1 MTAGDTPAPPG
12 TLASPDASPRHR
24 RFRAALFAAAFTC
37 AACGLVYELALITLG
52 SHLIGNTIHQTS
64 VVLSVMVF
72 SMGVGSLLAKRLR
85 RWPLAAFTAI
95 EAALALVGGFS
106 VLALYA
112 AFAWLDLYQPA
123 LLVISA
129 LVGTLIG
136 AEIPV
141 LVTLV
146 HQVRGDHPGDVAAD
160 LFAADYI
167 GALVGGLAFPFVLLP
182 IFGQIQGALVVGGVN
197 VAAAAV
203 VGVLGGR
210 AAPARARLAGA
221 ASLVGVLGLLVVALM
236 LAGRFE
242 VSARQALYDDPIV
255 AAQRSDYQDI
265 VVTESVSIGGR
276 PDVRLFLNG
285 DLQFSSIDEYRYH
298 EALVH
303 PAMAGAHRRV
313 LILGGGDGLA
323 LREVL
328 RYPDVDAVTLVEL
341 DPAVLRLAR
350 ADHRLTRLNERSLDD
365 PRVAVVEAD
374 AFSWVRN
381 APGQSGTGRFDVVIA
396 DFPDPED
403 PGTAKL
409 YSVEFYGMVAQ
420 RVLSPG
426 GRLVVQGGSP
436 YFAADAFWAI
446 DATLR
451 AAGFA
456 TRPYHADVPSFGDWG
471 FVLAAPGADPPALRL
486 ADPVPEPP
494 RYLSPDVLQAAAVFP
509 PDRGPRDVE
518 PSTLNRP
525 RILDYERKGWKD
537 Y

>member
-1 MTAGDTPAPPG
+1 VASAPAVPA
-12 TLASPDASPRHR
+12 ASTIAASRRDR
-24 RFRAALFAAAFTC
+24 RFRAVLFAAAFAC

-52 SHLIGNTIHQTS
+52 GNLIGNTIHQTS

-72 SMGVGSLLAKRLR
+72 SMGIGSLLAKRLR
-85 RWPLAAFTAI
+85 RWPLAAFTVI
-95 EAALALVGGFS
+95 EAALALVGGLS

-123 LLVISA
+123 LLVVAA

-146 HQVRGDHPGDVAAD
+146 HQVRTDHPGDVAAD
-160 LFAADYI
+160 LFAADYV

-182 IFGQIQGALVVGGVN
+182 VFGQIQGVLVVGGVN

-210 AAPARARLAGA
+210 ALPARARWAGGA
-221 ASLVGVLGLLVVALM
+221 TLTGVLAVLVAALL

-255 AAQRSDYQDI
+255 AASRSDYQDI

-303 PAMAGAHRRV
+303 PAMAGPHRRV
-313 LILGGGDGLA
+313 LVMGGGDGLA

-328 RYPDVDAVTLVEL
+328 RYPDVDEVTLVEL

-350 ADHRLTRLNERSLDD
+350 EDRRLARLNQRSLAD
-365 PRVAVVEAD
+365 PRVMVEEAD
-374 AFSWVRN
+374 AFSWVRASP
-381 APGQSGTGRFDVVIA
+381 APYDVVIA

-403 PGTAKL
+403 PATARL

-420 RVLSPG
+420 RALRPG
-426 GRLVVQGGSP
+426 GHLVVQGGSP
-436 YFAADAFWAI
+436 YFAPDAFWSI
-446 DATLR
+446 ETTLQT
-451 AAGFA
+451 AGLA
-456 TRPYHADVPSFGDWG
+456 VRPYHADVPSFGDWG
-471 FVLAAPGADPPALRL
+471 FFLASAGPEPPALRL
-486 ADPVPEPP
+486 PEPTP
-494 RYLSPDVLQAAAVFP
+494 EPLRYLSADVLRAASVFP

-525 RILDYERKGWKD
+525 KILDYERRGWKD

>member
-1 MTAGDTPAPPG
+1 MTAAAAPAVAVA
-12 TLASPDASPRHR
+12 ASGRDR
-24 RFRAALFAAAFTC
+24 RFRAVLFAAAFAC

-52 SHLIGNTIHQTS
+52 SNLIGNTIHQTS

-72 SMGVGSLLAKRLR
+72 CMGIGSLLAKRLR
-85 RWPLAAFTAI
+85 RWPLAAFTVI
-95 EAALALVGGFS
+95 EAALALVGGLS

-123 LLVISA
+123 LLVVAA
-129 LVGTLIG
+129 LIGTLIG

-146 HQVRGDHPGDVAAD
+146 HQVRADHPGDIAAD
-160 LFAADYI
+160 LFAADYV

-182 IFGQIQGALVVGGVN
+182 VFGQIQGALVVGAVN
-197 VAAAAV
+197 VLAAAV
-203 VGVLGGR
+203 VGALG
-210 AAPARARLAGA
+210 ARALPPRVRWAGFGTLAGVLAVLAGA
-221 ASLVGVLGLLVVALM
+221 LV

-255 AAQRSDYQDI
+255 AAQRSAYQDI
-265 VVTESVSIGGR
+265 VVTESLSIGGQ

-303 PAMAGAHRRV
+303 PAMAGPHRRV
-313 LILGGGDGLA
+313 LVLGGGDGLG

-328 RYPDVDAVTLVEL
+328 RYPDVEQVTLVEL

-350 ADHRLTRLNERSLDD
+350 EDHRLARLNQRSLAD
-365 PRVAVVEAD
+365 PRVEVVEAD
-374 AFSWVRN
+374 AFSWVR
-381 APGQSGTGRFDVVIA
+381 AAAEPYDVVIA

-403 PGTAKL
+403 PATARL
-409 YSVEFYGMVAQ
+409 YSVEFYGMAAN
-420 RVLSPG
+420 RILGPG

-436 YFAADAFWAI
+436 YFAPDAFWAI
-446 DATLR
+446 EASLR
-451 AAGFA
+451 AADLA
-456 TRPYHADVPSFGDWG
+456 VQPYHADVPSFGNWG
-471 FVLAAPGADPPALRL
+471 FFLATAGPGPPVLRL
-486 ADPVPEPP
+486 PEPAP
-494 RYLSPDVLQAAAVFP
+494 EPLRYLSADVLRAAATFP
-509 PDRGPRDVE
+509 PDRGRRAVE

-525 RILDYERKGWKD
+525 KILEYERRGWKD

>member
-1 MTAGDTPAPPG
+1 MSGD
-12 TLASPDASPRHR
+12 R
-24 RFRAALFAAAFTC
+24 RFRVVLFAAAFAC

-52 SHLIGNTIHQTS
+52 SHLIGNTIHQAS

-72 SMGVGSLLAKRLR
+72 CMGIGSLLAKRLR
-85 RWPLAAFTAI
+85 HRPLSAFLAI

-106 VLALYA
+106 VLVLYA

-123 LLVISA
+123 LLVVSA
-129 LVGTLIG
+129 VVGTLIG

-146 HQVRGDHPGDVAAD
+146 HEVRADHPGDVAAD
-160 LFAADYI
+160 LFAADYV
-167 GALVGGLAFPFVLLP
+167 GALVGGLAFPFLLLP
-182 IFGQIQGALVVGGVN
+182 AFGQIQGALVVGGVN

-203 VGVLGGR
+203 VGALGRRGM
-210 AAPARARLAGA
+210 PARARWAGGA
-221 ASLVGVLGLLVVALM
+221 ALVGVLGVLGVALA

-242 VSARQALYDDPIV
+242 ISARQALYDDPIV
-255 AAQRSDYQDI
+255 AAHRSDYQDI
-265 VVTESVSIGGR
+265 VMTESLSIGGR

-303 PAMAGAHRRV
+303 PAMAGLHRRV
-313 LILGGGDGLA
+313 LVLGGGDGLA

-328 RYPDVDAVTLVEL
+328 RYPGVEEVTLVEL

-350 ADHRLTRLNERSLDD
+350 ADRRLARLNERSLAD
-365 PRVAVVEAD
+365 PRVTVVEAD
-374 AFSWVRN
+374 AFSWVRT
-381 APGQSGTGRFDVVIA
+381 AHEAFDVVIA

-403 PGTAKL
+403 PAIAKL
-409 YSVEFYGMVAQ
+409 YSVEFYGMAAQ
-420 RVLSPG
+420 RALNPG

-436 YFAADAFWAI
+436 YFAADAFWSI

-451 AAGFA
+451 AAGFG
-456 TRPYHADVPSFGDWG
+456 TRPYHVDVPSFGDWG
-471 FVLAAPGADPPALRL
+471 FVLARAGGRVPDLVLSEPP
-486 ADPVPEPP
+486 PEPL
-494 RYLSPDVLQAAAVFP
+494 RFLSADVLRAAAVFP
-509 PDRGPRDVE
+509 PDRGPREVE
-518 PSTLNRP
+518 ASTLNRP
-525 RILDYERKGWKD
+525 RILDYERRGWKE

>member
-1 MTAGDTPAPPG
+1 MTSG
-12 TLASPDASPRHR
+12 R
-24 RFRAALFAAAFTC
+24 RFRAVLFAAAFAC

-72 SMGVGSLLAKRLR
+72 CMGIGSLLAKRLR
-85 RWPLAAFTAI
+85 RWPLTAFTII
-95 EAALALVGGFS
+95 EAALALVGGLS

-123 LLVISA
+123 LVVAAA
-129 LVGTLIG
+129 LIGTLIG

-146 HQVRGDHPGDVAAD
+146 HEVRADHPGDVAAD
-160 LFAADYI
+160 LFAADYV

-203 VGVLGGR
+203 VGALGGR
-210 AAPARARLAGA
+210 TLPARVRWAGAGTLAG
-221 ASLVGVLGLLVVALM
+221 VLAVLVVALL

-242 VSARQALYDDPIV
+242 ISARQALYDDPIV
-255 AAQRSDYQDI
+255 AAQRSAYQDI

-303 PAMAGAHRRV
+303 PAMAGPHRRV
-313 LILGGGDGLA
+313 LVLGGGDGLA

-328 RYPDVDAVTLVEL
+328 RYPDVDEVTLVEL

-350 ADHRLTRLNERSLDD
+350 QDHRLTRLNERSLAD
-365 PRVAVVEAD
+365 PRVVVVEAD
-374 AFSWVRN
+374 AFAWVRTSP
-381 APGQSGTGRFDVVIA
+381 APFDVVIA

-403 PGTAKL
+403 PATAKL
-409 YSVEFYGMVAQ
+409 YSVEFYGMVAH

-436 YFAADAFWAI
+436 YFAAEAFWGI

-451 AAGFA
+451 AAGLA
-456 TRPYHADVPSFGDWG
+456 TRPYHADIPSFGDWG
-471 FVLAAPGADPPALRL
+471 FVLATRGTTLPDLRL
-486 ADPVPEPP
+486 AEPAPEPL
-494 RYLSPDVLQAAAVFP
+494 RYLSADVLRAAAVFP
-509 PDRGPRDVE
+509 PDRAPRDVE
-518 PSTLNRP
+518 PSTLIRP
-525 RILDYERKGWKD
+525 KILDYERRGWKD

>member
-1 MTAGDTPAPPG
+1 MTSAPAPAATVPG
-12 TLASPDASPRHR
+12 RGR
-24 RFRAALFAAAFTC
+24 RSRAVLLAAAFAC

-72 SMGVGSLLAKRLR
+72 CMGIGSLLAKRLR
-85 RWPLAAFTAI
+85 RSPVAAFTLI
-95 EAALALVGGFS
+95 ESALALVGGLS

-123 LLVISA
+123 LVLVAA

-146 HQVRGDHPGDVAAD
+146 HEVRSDHPGDVAAD
-160 LFAADYI
+160 LFAADYV

-203 VGVLGGR
+203 VGALGGR
-210 AAPARARLAGA
+210 TLSARVRWAGAGTLAGVLA
-221 ASLVGVLGLLVVALM
+221 VLVLALL

-242 VSARQALYDDPIV
+242 ISARQALYDDPIV
-255 AAQRSDYQDI
+255 AAHRSAYQDI

-303 PAMAGAHRRV
+303 PAMAGPHGRV
-313 LILGGGDGLA
+313 LVLGGGDGLA

-328 RYPDVDAVTLVEL
+328 RYPDVRDVTLVEL

-350 ADHRLTRLNERSLDD
+350 QDHRLTRLNDGSLAD
-365 PRVAVVEAD
+365 PRVEVVEAD
-374 AFSWVRN
+374 AFAWVRTS
-381 APGQSGTGRFDVVIA
+381 PSPFDVVIA

-403 PGTAKL
+403 PATARL
-409 YSVEFYGMVAQ
+409 YSVEFYGMVAH

-436 YFAADAFWAI
+436 YFAAEAFWGI

-451 AAGFA
+451 AAGLA
-456 TRPYHADVPSFGDWG
+456 TRPYRADIPSFGEWG
-471 FVLAAPGADPPALRL
+471 FFLAASGITAPDLRL
-486 ADPVPEPP
+486 PEPAP
-494 RYLSPDVLQAAAVFP
+494 EPLRYLSADVLRAAVVFP
-509 PDRGPRDVE
+509 PDRGPLDAE

-525 RILDYERKGWKD
+525 KILDYERRGWKD

>member
-1 MTAGDTPAPPG
+1 MTAAAPVAAVSA
-12 TLASPDASPRHR
+12 TRAER
-24 RFRAALFAAAFTC
+24 RFRAVLFTAAFTC

-52 SHLIGNTIHQTS
+52 SHLIGNTIRQTS

-72 SMGVGSLLAKRLR
+72 SMGIGSLLAKRLR
-85 RWPLAAFTAI
+85 QWPLAAFTVI

-123 LLVISA
+123 LLVIA
-129 LVGTLIG
+129 AVVGTLIG

-146 HQVRGDHPGDVAAD
+146 HQVRADHPGDVAAD
-160 LFAADYI
+160 LFAADYV

-182 IFGQIQGALVVGGVN
+182 IFGQIQGALIVGTVN
-197 VAAAAV
+197 VAAAV
-203 VGVLGGR
+203 VVAVLGGR
-210 AAPARARLAGA
+210 ALPTRARWAGGVTLAA
-221 ASLVGVLGLLVVALM
+221 VLGVLVVGLL

-255 AAQRSDYQDI
+255 AAQRSQYQDI
-265 VVTESVSIGGR
+265 VLTESVSIGGR

-303 PAMAGAHRRV
+303 PAMAGSHRRV
-313 LILGGGDGLA
+313 LVLGGGDGLA

-328 RYPDVDAVTLVEL
+328 RYPEVAEVTLVEL

-350 ADHRLTRLNERSLDD
+350 QDRRLTRLNERSLAD
-365 PRVAVVEAD
+365 PRVTVVEAD
-374 AFSWVRN
+374 AFSWVRS
-381 APGQSGTGRFDVVIA
+381 ASEPFDVVIA

-409 YSVEFYGMVAQ
+409 YSVEFYGMVTQ
-420 RVLSPG
+420 RVLGPG

-436 YFAADAFWAI
+436 YFAADAFWGI
-446 DATLR
+446 ESTLR
-451 AAGFA
+451 AAGLA
-456 TRPYHADVPSFGDWG
+456 TRPYHADVPSFGNWG
-471 FVLAAPGADPPALRL
+471 FVLATAGREPPALRL
-486 ADPVPEPP
+486 HDPLPEPL
-494 RYLSPDVLQAAAVFP
+494 RYLSAEVLQAAAVFP
-509 PDRGPRDVE
+509 PDRGPRTLE

-525 RILDYERKGWKD
+525 RILEYERKGWKD

>member
-1 MTAGDTPAPPG
+1 MTGRRLMTD
-12 TLASPDASPRHR
+12 R
-24 RFRAALFAAAFTC
+24 RFRAVIFAAAFAC

-72 SMGVGSLLAKRLR
+72 CMGIGSLLAKRLR
-85 RWPLAAFTAI
+85 RRPLASFMVI
-95 EAALALVGGFS
+95 EAALALIGGFS
-106 VLALYA
+106 VLTLYA

-123 LLVISA
+123 LLVVSA
-129 LVGTLIG
+129 AVGMLIG

-146 HQVRGDHPGDVAAD
+146 HEVRADHPGDVAAD
-160 LFAADYI
+160 LFAADYV

-203 VGVLGGR
+203 VGLLGGR
-210 AAPARARLAGA
+210 ALPAKARWAGGATLA
-221 ASLVGVLGLLVVALM
+221 GVLGVLVVALL

-242 VSARQALYDDPIV
+242 VTARQALYDDPIV
-255 AAQRSDYQDI
+255 AAQRSHYQDI
-265 VVTESVSIGGR
+265 VMTESVSIGGR

-303 PAMAGAHRRV
+303 PAMAGPHRRV
-313 LILGGGDGLA
+313 LVLGGGDGLA

-328 RYPDVDAVTLVEL
+328 RYPDVDEVRLVEL

-350 ADHRLTRLNERSLDD
+350 EDRRLTALNDQSLAD
-365 PRVAVVEAD
+365 PRVTVVESD
-374 AFSWVRN
+374 AFSWVRDT
-381 APGQSGTGRFDVVIA
+381 ADRFDVVIA

-403 PGTAKL
+403 PATAKL
-409 YSVEFYGMVAQ
+409 YSVEFYGMVAE
-420 RVLSPG
+420 RVLGPG
-426 GRLVVQGGSP
+426 GRMVVQGGSP
-436 YFAADAFWAI
+436 YFAAEAFWGI
-446 DATLR
+446 DATIR
-451 AAGFA
+451 AAGLA
-456 TRPYHADVPSFGDWG
+456 TRPYHADVPSFGNWG
-471 FVLAAPGADPPALRL
+471 FLLVGRGTEPPTLRL
-486 ADPVPEPP
+486 FDPLPAPL
-494 RYLSPDVLQAAAVFP
+494 RYLSHEVLQAATVFP
-509 PDRGPRDVE
+509 PDRGPRAVE

-525 RILDYERKGWKD
+525 RILEYERQGWKD

>member
-1 MTAGDTPAPPG
+1 MNGGD
-12 TLASPDASPRHR
+12 R
-24 RFRAALFAAAFTC
+24 RFRAVLFAAAFAC

-64 VVLSVMVF
+64 VVLSVLVF
-72 SMGVGSLLAKRLR
+72 CMGVGSLLAKRLR
-85 RWPLAAFTAI
+85 RWPLAAFMVI

-123 LLVISA
+123 LIVVA
-129 LVGTLIG
+129 AAVGTLIG

-146 HQVRGDHPGDVAAD
+146 HQVRADHPGDIAAD
-160 LFAADYI
+160 LFAADYV

-182 IFGQIQGALVVGGVN
+182 VFGQIQGALVVGGVN

-203 VGVLGGR
+203 VGILGGR
-210 AAPARARLAGA
+210 ALPKRTRWAGGATLTGVMAVLLAA
-221 ASLVGVLGLLVVALM
+221 LL

-242 VSARQALYDDPIV
+242 VTARQALYDDPIV
-255 AAQRSDYQDI
+255 TAQRSAYQDI
-265 VVTESVSIGGR
+265 VVTESVSIGGQ

-313 LILGGGDGLA
+313 LVLGGGDGLA

-328 RYPDVDAVTLVEL
+328 RYPDVDEVTLVEL

-350 ADHRLTRLNERSLDD
+350 EERRLTRLNERSLAD
-365 PRVAVVEAD
+365 PRVRVVEAD
-374 AFSWVRN
+374 AFAWART
-381 APGQSGTGRFDVVIA
+381 APAFDVVIA

-409 YSVEFYGMVAQ
+409 YSVEFYGIVAQ
-420 RVLSPG
+420 RVLGPG

-436 YFAADAFWAI
+436 YFAPEAFWGI

-451 AAGFA
+451 AAGLA

-471 FVLAAPGADPPALRL
+471 FLLAATGPEPPALHL
-486 ADPVPEPP
+486 PDPAPEPL
-494 RYLSPDVLQAAAVFP
+494 RYLSAEVLRAATVFP
-509 PDRGPRDVE
+509 PDRGPRAVE

-525 RILDYERKGWKD
+525 KILDYERRGWKD

>member
-1 MTAGDTPAPPG
+1 MKPGIPRPPG
-12 TLASPDASPRHR
+12 S
-24 RFRAALFAAAFTC
+24 RFRAVLFAAAFAC

-52 SHLIGNTIHQTS
+52 SHLIGNTVHQTS

-72 SMGVGSLLAKRLR
+72 CMGIGSLLAKRLR
-85 RWPLAAFTAI
+85 RWPLAAFTVI
-95 EAALALVGGFS
+95 EAALALVGGLS

-123 LLVISA
+123 LVVAAA

-146 HQVRGDHPGDVAAD
+146 HEVRADHPGDVAAD
-160 LFAADYI
+160 LFAADYV

-182 IFGQIQGALVVGGVN
+182 VFGQIQGALVVGGVN

-203 VGVLGGR
+203 VGALGGR
-210 AAPARARLAGA
+210 ELPARVRWAGA
-221 ASLVGVLGLLVVALM
+221 GTLAGVLGVLVVALL

-242 VSARQALYDDPIV
+242 ISARQALYDDPIV
-255 AAQRSDYQDI
+255 AAQRSAYQDI
-265 VVTESVSIGGR
+265 VVTESMSIGGQ

-303 PAMAGAHRRV
+303 PAMAGPHGRV
-313 LILGGGDGLA
+313 LVLGGGDGLA

-328 RYPDVDAVTLVEL
+328 RYPDVDQVTLVEL

-350 ADHRLTRLNERSLDD
+350 QDHRLTRLNRQSLAD
-365 PRVAVVEAD
+365 PRVEVVETD
-374 AFSWVRN
+374 AFGWVRTSP
-381 APGQSGTGRFDVVIA
+381 APFDVVIA
-396 DFPDPED
+396 DFPDPEE
-403 PGTAKL
+403 PATAKL
-409 YSVEFYGMVAQ
+409 FSVEFYGIVAH

-436 YFAADAFWAI
+436 YFAAEAFWGI

-451 AAGFA
+451 AGGFS

-471 FVLAAPGADPPALRL
+471 FVLATVGTGPPDLRL
-486 ADPVPEPP
+486 AEPAPEPL
-494 RYLSPDVLQAAAVFP
+494 RYLSADVLRAAAVFP

-525 RILDYERKGWKD
+525 KILDYERRGWKD

>member
-1 MTAGDTPAPPG
+1 MNAGDTPAPPG
-12 TLASPDASPRHR
+12 TAGGRV
-24 RFRAALFAAAFTC
+24 FRAVLFAAAFAC

-72 SMGVGSLLAKRLR
+72 CMGVGSLLAKRLR
-85 RWPLAAFTAI
+85 HWPLAAFTVI

-123 LLVISA
+123 LVVVA
-129 LVGTLIG
+129 AAVGTLIG

-146 HQVRGDHPGDVAAD
+146 HQARADHPGDVAAD
-160 LFAADYI
+160 LFAADYV

-182 IFGQIQGALVVGGVN
+182 VFGQIQGALVVGGVN

-210 AAPARARLAGA
+210 ALPARLRWAGGGTLAG
-221 ASLVGVLGLLVVALM
+221 VLAVLVVALL

-255 AAQRSDYQDI
+255 AAHRSGYQDI
-265 VVTESVSIGGR
+265 VVTESVSIGGQ

-285 DLQFSSIDEYRYH
+285 DLQFSSVDEYRYH

-303 PAMAGAHRRV
+303 PAMAGPHRRV
-313 LILGGGDGLA
+313 LVLGGGDGLA

-328 RYPDVDAVTLVEL
+328 RYPDVDQVTLVEL
-341 DPAVLRLAR
+341 DPAVLRLGR
-350 ADHRLTRLNERSLDD
+350 EDHRLARLNQRSLAD
-365 PRVAVVEAD
+365 PRVGVVTAD
-374 AFSWVRN
+374 AFAWVRA
-381 APGQSGTGRFDVVIA
+381 APDRFDVVIA

-403 PGTAKL
+403 APTARL
-409 YSVEFYGMVAQ
+409 YSVEFYGMLAE
-420 RVLSPG
+420 RALAPG

-436 YFAADAFWAI
+436 YFAPDAFWGI
-446 DATLR
+446 EATVR
-451 AAGFA
+451 AAGLA
-456 TRPYHADVPSFGDWG
+456 TRPYHADVPSFGNWG
-471 FVLAAPGADPPALRL
+471 FVLAGSPAGGPPALRL
-486 ADPVPEPP
+486 PDPVPEPL
-494 RYLSPDVLQAAAVFP
+494 RYLSGDVLRAAEAFP
-509 PDRGPRDVE
+509 PDRGPRPVE

-525 RILDYERKGWKD
+525 TILDYQRRGWKD

>member
-1 MTAGDTPAPPG
+1 MAAISLNAGE
-12 TLASPDASPRHR
+12 R
-24 RFRAALFAAAFTC
+24 RFRAVLFAAAFAC

-72 SMGVGSLLAKRLR
+72 CMGIGSLLAKRLR
-85 RWPLAAFTAI
+85 HRPLSAFMAI
-95 EAALALVGGFS
+95 EAALALVGGLS

-123 LLVISA
+123 LLVVSA
-129 LVGTLIG
+129 AVGTLIG

-146 HQVRGDHPGDVAAD
+146 HEVRADHPGDLAAD
-160 LFAADYI
+160 LFAADYV
-167 GALVGGLAFPFVLLP
+167 GALVGGLAFPFLLLP
-182 IFGQIQGALVVGGVN
+182 VFGQIQGALVVGAVN

-203 VGVLGGR
+203 VGILGRRVL
-210 AAPARARLAGA
+210 PGA
-221 ASLVGVLGLLVVALM
+221 ARWAGGAALAGVLGILAVALI

-242 VSARQALYDDPIV
+242 MSARQALYDDPIV
-255 AAQRSDYQDI
+255 VAQRSDYQDI
-265 VVTESVSIGGR
+265 VVTESLSLGGR

-285 DLQFSSIDEYRYH
+285 DLQFSSVDEYRYH

-303 PAMAGAHRRV
+303 PAMAGPRRRV
-313 LILGGGDGLA
+313 LVLGGGDGLA

-328 RYPDVDAVTLVEL
+328 RYPDVDEVTLVEL

-350 ADHRLTRLNERSLDD
+350 DDRRLTRLNEGSLAD
-365 PRVAVVEAD
+365 PRVTVVEAD
-374 AFSWVRN
+374 AFSWMRD
-381 APGQSGTGRFDVVIA
+381 AAQRFDVVIA

-403 PGTAKL
+403 PATAKL
-409 YSVEFYGMVAQ
+409 YSVEFYGIVSH

-436 YFAADAFWAI
+436 YFAADAFWSI
-446 DATLR
+446 EATLR
-451 AAGFA
+451 AAGLA

-471 FVLAAPGADPPALRL
+471 FVLAVASPEPPALRL
-486 ADPVPEPP
+486 PDPLPGPL
-494 RYLSPDVLQAAAVFP
+494 RYLSAEVLQAAAVFP
-509 PDRGPRDVE
+509 PDRARRPVD

-525 RILDYERKGWKD
+525 RILDYERHGWKD

>member
-1 MTAGDTPAPPG
+1 MTPEDTADPGVIPAAPPIPG
-12 TLASPDASPRHR
+12 
-24 RFRAALFAAAFTC
+24 FRAVLFAAAFAC

-52 SHLIGNTIHQTS
+52 SHLIGNTIHQAS
-64 VVLSVMVF
+64 VVLSVMVC

-85 RWPLAAFTAI
+85 RWPVAAFTLI
-95 EAALALVGGFS
+95 EAALALVGGLS

-123 LLVISA
+123 LLVVSA
-129 LVGTLIG
+129 VVGTLIG

-146 HQVRGDHPGDVAAD
+146 HQVRADHPGDVAAN
-160 LFAADYI
+160 LFAADYV
-167 GALVGGLAFPFVLLP
+167 GALIGGLAFPFVLLP
-182 IFGQIQGALVVGGVN
+182 IFGQIQGALVVGAVN
-197 VAAAAV
+197 VVAAV
-203 VGVLGGR
+203 VVGLLGGR
-210 AAPARARLAGA
+210 ALPRRVRWAGGATLAG
-221 ASLVGVLGLLVVALM
+221 VFGVLVVALI

-255 AAQRSDYQDI
+255 AASRSDYQDI
-265 VVTESVSIGGR
+265 VITESVSIGGR

-303 PAMAGAHRRV
+303 PALAGAHRRV
-313 LILGGGDGLA
+313 AVLGGGDGLA

-328 RYPDVDAVTLVEL
+328 RHPGVDEVTLVEI

-350 ADHRLTRLNERSLDD
+350 EDRRLARLNERSLAD
-365 PRVAVVEAD
+365 PRVTVVQAD
-374 AFSWVRN
+374 AFSWVR
-381 APGQSGTGRFDVVIA
+381 AASEPFDVVIA

-403 PGTAKL
+403 PAIAKL
-409 YSVEFYGMVAQ
+409 YSVEFYGMVAA
-420 RVLSPG
+420 RALSPG

-446 DATLR
+446 DTTLR

-456 TRPYHADVPSFGDWG
+456 TRPYQADVPSFGNWG
-471 FVLAAPGADPPALRL
+471 FVLATAGADAPVLRL
-486 ADPVPEPP
+486 PDPPPEPL
-494 RYLSPDVLQAAAVFP
+494 RYLSADVLRAATVFP
-509 PDRGPRDVE
+509 PDRGPREVE

-525 RILDYERKGWKD
+525 RILEYERKGWKD